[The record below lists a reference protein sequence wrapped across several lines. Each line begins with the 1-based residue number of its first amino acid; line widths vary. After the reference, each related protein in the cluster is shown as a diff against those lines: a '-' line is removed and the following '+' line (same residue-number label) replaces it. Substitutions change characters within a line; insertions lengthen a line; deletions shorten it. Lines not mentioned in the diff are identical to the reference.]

1 MDYFTKWPIAKALKE
16 ATAKAVSKFIY
27 QKIICEHRCSEVLQS
42 DRRMHF
48 VNRIIEDL
56 TEKFR
61 IKHCLSSPYHP
72 QTNSLVERF
81 NQILCEKLAK
91 LSEET
96 DQWNEF
102 VDPVLMAYWTTK
114 HSATGVTPFLLTF
127 GREAVLPIDETK
139 PLTIHECMM
148 SIVEEIP
155 HIREEA
161 RLMIQK
167 AQDRMMQQT
176 PGKERRFIVGEEVL
190 CRDSAKESW
199 YSGKL
204 EPKWKG
210 PYQIAA
216 VFLNG
221 FYKIAEQG
229 GVLRTPVNG
238 DRLKPY
244 NHRSLEP
251 IIIIENI

>member
-1 MDYFTKWPIAKALKE
+1 
-16 ATAKAVSKFIY
+16 
-27 QKIICEHRCSEVLQS
+27 
-42 DRRMHF
+42 MHF
-48 VNRIIEDL
+48 VNRVIENL
-56 TEKFR
+56 TKKFR
-61 IKHCLSSPYHP
+61 IKHRLSSPYHL
-72 QTNSLVERF
+72 QTNGLVEKF
-81 NQILCEKLAK
+81 NQTLCEKLAK
-91 LSEET
+91 LSKET

-102 VDPVLMAYWTTK
+102 VDPVLMAYRMTK
-114 HSATGVTPFLLTF
+114 HSVTGITPFLLTY

-139 PLTIHECMM
+139 SLIIYERMM
-148 SIVEEIP
+148 SIVKEIL

-167 AQDRMMQQT
+167 AQDHMIQQT
-176 PGKERRFIVGEEVL
+176 PGKERRFIVGEEML
-190 CRDSAKESW
+190 CRDSAKELW

-204 EPKWKG
+204 ELKWKG

-221 FYKIAEQG
+221 SYKIADQG

-244 NHRSLEP
+244 NR
-251 IIIIENI
+251 

>member
-1 MDYFTKWPIAKALKE
+1 
-16 ATAKAVSKFIY
+16 
-27 QKIICEHRCSEVLQS
+27 
-42 DRRMHF
+42 
-48 VNRIIEDL
+48 
-56 TEKFR
+56 
-61 IKHCLSSPYHP
+61 
-72 QTNSLVERF
+72 
-81 NQILCEKLAK
+81 
-91 LSEET
+91 
-96 DQWNEF
+96 
-102 VDPVLMAYWTTK
+102 MAYCITK
-114 HSATGVTPFLLTF
+114 HSATGITPFLLTY

-148 SIVEEIP
+148 GIMEEIL

-167 AQDRMMQQT
+167 MQDHMTQQT
-176 PGKERRFIVGEEVL
+176 SEKERRFIVDEEVL
-190 CRDSAKESW
+190 CHDSAKESW

-216 VFLNG
+216 VLLNG
-221 FYKIAEQG
+221 SYKIADQG

-244 NHRSLEP
+244 NRRLLEL
-251 IIIIENI
+251 IVIIENI